1 MRAQHLLIPM
11 VAALLAGCGGGGNTT
26 APAGG
31 GAGGGGTIGSG
42 GAGSPVPVYILIG
55 GNPSATVPAGADIFL
70 DQEIPNDP
78 VKGNRLRPGEIYI
91 MAQGALLAG
100 TTYTV
105 AITANTTAETL
116 TRTWSFTTGPDA
128 TPPNF
133 SGTVI
138 GELNALRGQ
147 SGASTL
153 TANANYSVAAQ
164 RHAGYQCETSA
175 ISHNESNSSAQ
186 FFVNTDFFRRI
197 SIANG
202 GTASSNSWGTLIN
215 TVYEDIAT
223 TAGVAAVD
231 QLWNTVYHRIPMMR
245 QEVSFIGNGDRSN
258 AFTDSRNSPQV
269 IASSG
274 TGFQTIEFA
283 AISSTPRT
291 LAYWPT
297 DNQTRIATSF
307 NSNTESPDP
316 FSTGNPNGA
325 PNVGV
330 VGPPITIIFP
340 TSQDFTGV
348 TVTLTQN

>member
-11 VAALLAGCGGGGNTT
+11 VTAVLAGCGGGGTNTT
-26 APAGG
+26 PSS
-31 GAGGGGTIGSG
+31 GAGGGVGGGGVGTPSGTVVPSYVLVGGSQ
-42 GAGSPVPVYILIG
+42 
-55 GNPSATVPAGADIFL
+55 SATKPPGADVFL
-70 DQEIPNDP
+70 DQAIPNTAR
-78 VKGNRLRPGEIYI
+78 GNRLRPGEIYI
-91 MAQGALLAG
+91 MAKGALLAS
-100 TTYTV
+100 TNYTV
-105 AITANTTAETL
+105 AISATTAVETFS
-116 TRTWSFTTGPDA
+116 RSWSFTTGLNSN
-128 TPPNF
+128 PPNF
-133 SGTVI
+133 AATVL

-153 TANANYSVAAQ
+153 SANANYSVAAQ

-175 ISHNESNSSAQ
+175 ITHNEPTGSAQ

-197 SIANG
+197 SVANG
-202 GTASSNSWGTLIN
+202 GTASSNTWGTLID

-269 IASSG
+269 IAASG

-283 AISSTPRT
+283 AVSSTPVT

-297 DNQTRIATSF
+297 DNQTGIATDFDSD
-307 NSNTESPDP
+307 TESPDP
-316 FSTGNPNGA
+316 FSTGNGNGA

-340 TSQDFTGV
+340 TTQDFTTV
-348 TVTLTQN
+348 TVTLSQN

>member
-1 MRAQHLLIPM
+1 MRPQHLLIPI
-11 VAALLAGCGGGGNTT
+11 VAALLAGCGGGGDTT
-26 APAGG
+26 TTGG
-31 GAGGGGTIGSG
+31 GGGGGGGGTG
-42 GAGSPVPVYILIG
+42 GAGSPVPIYILVG
-55 GNPSATVPAGADIFL
+55 GNPSATVPAGSDIYL
-70 DQEIPNDP
+70 DQEISNDP
-78 VKGNRLRPGEIYI
+78 VRGNRLRPGEIYI
-91 MAQGALLAG
+91 MAQGALQAS

-105 AITANTTAETL
+105 AIAADTAAEHL
-116 TRTWSFTTGPDA
+116 TRTWSFTTGLN
-128 TPPNF
+128 TNPPTF
-133 SGTVI
+133 SGTAI

-147 SGASTL
+147 SGARTL
-153 TANANYSVAAQ
+153 TSNANYAVAAR

-175 ISHNESNSSAQ
+175 ISHFESTSANAQ
-186 FFVNTDFFRRI
+186 FYIADEFFQRI
-197 SIANG
+197 SIADG
-202 GTASSNSWGTLIN
+202 GTSGSNTWGSGIN

-223 TAGVAAVD
+223 TAGVAAID

-245 QEVSFIGNGDRSN
+245 QEVSFIGNGDRSD

-269 IASSG
+269 IASTG

-283 AISSTPRT
+283 AVSSTPKI

-297 DNQTRIATSF
+297 DNQTGIATAF

-316 FSTGNPNGA
+316 FSAGNPNGA